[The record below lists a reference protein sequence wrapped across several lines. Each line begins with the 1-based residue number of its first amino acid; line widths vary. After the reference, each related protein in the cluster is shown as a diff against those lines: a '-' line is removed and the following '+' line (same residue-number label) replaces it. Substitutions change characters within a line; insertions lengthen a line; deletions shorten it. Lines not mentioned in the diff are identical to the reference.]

1 VQPRGVADETFIVAA
16 PSDVAMVVADERS
29 WRRWWPD
36 LELRVTRPRGD
47 HGAEWA
53 VRGAVVGRMEIW
65 LEPFADG
72 VILHYLLWVDDP
84 GPDTAATLRRRV
96 RDWKQHVH
104 RLKDQLEEGREP
116 GCPRRTAAKPA
127 DRASAGP
134 VKNSATAA
142 EGP

>member
-1 VQPRGVADETFIVAA
+1 MGVADETFIVADPA
-16 PSDVAMVVADERS
+16 DIARIAADERS

-36 LELRVTRPRGD
+36 LELRVTQERGVK
-47 HGAEWA
+47 GLRWA

-72 VILHYLLWVDDP
+72 AILHYFLWIDEP
-84 GPDTAATLRRRV
+84 GPGADPTLRRRV
-96 RDWKQHVH
+96 RDWKGHVH

-116 GCPRRTAAKPA
+116 GCPRRTASKSVKKSVPA
-127 DRASAGP
+127 
-134 VKNSATAA
+134 V